1 MSLCP
6 PRWPARVRQ
15 LVGLT
20 ALCALLALAGCAT
33 PPPPAI
39 TADLPLPQAVGMAT
53 DQAVRLMDEQRGL
66 ARYLRLNRPTL
77 VYVAPVVD
85 AGSRQQ
91 TATTVRVRELIA
103 VHLKS
108 QHRGIELVPFTA
120 AAAALSELRLDTTLT
135 AAVLP
140 DGRRA
145 TDRVRLDMRLVSLR
159 DGRTLARSQAAVAD
173 AGLDGTPVNFFR
185 ESPFSLA
192 PVEADAT
199 APDGGPV
206 LSERDRTLPIARL
219 DEAGAAYAA
228 GSYDRALTLYRSAAT
243 LPGADTMQA
252 LVGTYL
258 SSIRSGR
265 DQEAQDAFARIVA
278 LGLRTRAMGVKL
290 LFAPGK
296 TEFWPDPAISKF
308 YPEWLREIARQA
320 GEATSCLQVVGHSSH
335 SGAEDFNV
343 QLSAQRADAVRQQLE
358 AANPALARRIE
369 ASGVG
374 WRDNLV
380 GTGSDDLK
388 DAVDRRVE
396 FKVVDCR

>member
-1 MSLCP
+1 MPLHP
-6 PRWPARVRQ
+6 PRLSAGLRH
-15 LVGLT
+15 LVGLGT
-20 ALCALLALAGCAT
+20 LFALLTLAGCAT

-39 TADLPLPQAVGMAT
+39 TADLPLAQAVGMAT
-53 DQAVRLMDEQRGL
+53 DQTVRLLDEQRGL
-66 ARYLRLNRPTL
+66 ARYLSRSTR

-91 TATTVRVRELIA
+91 TVSTVRVRELIA

-120 AAAALSELRLDTTLT
+120 AAAARSELRLDTTLT
-135 AAVLP
+135 AALLP

-145 TDRVRLDMRLVSLR
+145 TDRVRLDMRLVSLH
-159 DGRTLARSQAAVAD
+159 DGRTLARSEASVVD
-173 AGLDGTPVNFFR
+173 AGMDGTPVNFFR

-192 PVEADAT
+192 SGEADASSMAGGT
-199 APDGGPV
+199 A

-228 GSYDRALTLYRSAAT
+228 GRYDRALDLYRSAAT

-258 SSIRSGR
+258 SAIRSGR
-265 DQEAQDAFARIVA
+265 DQEAQEAFARIVA
-278 LGLRTRAMGVKL
+278 LGLKTRVMGVKL

-320 GEATSCLQVVGHSSH
+320 GDVPSCLQVVGHSSH
-335 SGAEDFNV
+335 SGAEDYNV
-343 QLSAQRADAVRQQLE
+343 LLSAQRADAVRQQLE
-358 AANPALARRIE
+358 TANPALVQRIE
-369 ASGVG
+369 AAGVG